1 MSTAIRVL
9 QGQFGRVALLNMD
22 HPLVNHAHSQCHV
35 LIKVGGSDTFFRV
48 KGKYYPLNDNT
59 AVLVNAWESHAYTHH
74 NTGAPRTVI
83 LAFYIEPTWLCEIDK
98 SFIFSNSSNFFP
110 QPCVELPS
118 RIRALSGELAAQML
132 YGEQLS
138 GDELQAQL
146 SNLMV
151 LIIDAFSQWQ
161 RRSLFG
167 SYDLPHIQDF
177 RIRRAISFMRSH
189 AGSEVDMK
197 ELAAEACLSRTHF
210 FKLFRQQT
218 NLTPNLYNN
227 ILRVEAAIHGLTE
240 THQSMNMLSLGL
252 GFNAQSHF
260 TRFFQQHT
268 GVAPSQYRRV
278 VDIYGSDVK
287 QGAQIQ

>member
-35 LIKVGGSDTFFRV
+35 LIKAGGSDTFFRV
-48 KGKYYPLNDNT
+48 KGKYYPLNENT
-59 AVLVNAWESHAYTHH
+59 AVLINAWESHAYSHH
-74 NTGAPRTVI
+74 IAGAPQTVI
-83 LAFYIEPTWLCEIDK
+83 LAFYIEPTWLCEIDR
-98 SFIFSNSSNFFP
+98 SFILSNSCNFFP
-110 QPCVELPS
+110 QSCVQLP
-118 RIRALSGELAAQML
+118 RNIRNLSDELAAQML

-138 GDELQAQL
+138 GDDLQAQL

-151 LIIDAFSQWQ
+151 LVIDAFSEWR
-161 RRSLFG
+161 RRSALV
-167 SYDLPHIQDF
+167 SYELPHIQDF
-177 RIRRAISFMRSH
+177 RIRRAISFMRAN
-189 AGSEVDMK
+189 AGMEIDMQ
-197 ELAAEACLSRTHF
+197 ELAAEACLSRAHF
-210 FKLFRQQT
+210 FKLFHQQT
-218 NLTPNLYNN
+218 NLTPSLYNN

-278 VDIYGSDVK
+278 VDIYGARAER
-287 QGAQIQ
+287 GARIQ